1 MLTLL
6 DEIIV
11 DLVYGKCNPFVV
23 AGVLCATWHKVIPK
37 LDFKIKTFGLIQK
50 CWNNH
55 TTKMMATKRYH
66 AKLNYNGSIQ
76 KW

>member
-50 CWNNH
+50 L
-55 TTKMMATKRYH
+55 K
-66 AKLNYNGSIQ
+66 
-76 KW
+76 

>member
-11 DLVYGKCNPFVV
+11 DLVYSKCNPFVV
-23 AGVLCATWHKVIPK
+23 VGALCATWHKVIPK

-50 CWNNH
+50 L
-55 TTKMMATKRYH
+55 K
-66 AKLNYNGSIQ
+66 
-76 KW
+76 